1 MVTGVETAGLVLGA
15 IPLVL
20 AGLEFYAKGI
30 AVTKR
35 CFKYREQFQNLIR
48 ELRTENTIC
57 TNSINLL
64 LVGVVNQKDM
74 ADFLADPCGER
85 WKEAK
90 FDQRLKQRLGASYDS
105 YMATIDELGKAAE
118 IFRQR
123 LKLSCSG
130 KPQFTDEQMF
140 KKYYKRLEF
149 SIRKSDY
156 DDLMAT
162 LRRANSSLHRLTT
175 QSLSLESLQNSC
187 KLDDQ
192 PIPNFNAIHDR
203 AQGFHSALC
212 SSWKCS
218 CHADHSVSLRLE
230 SRIDDVRS
238 DDDTDEDEVSMLNPF
253 HVVFRYS
260 HGGPVKPCGSTAY
273 VKPWAWEEADVWI
286 TIESQSHTDTV
297 SVAGGSSCGKRVRF
311 ASQAE
316 DAVKAAL
323 NSTPNLQP
331 IQDLCAAISTL
342 QTPQRDV
349 CLSLLANEYAKQKYG
364 ILIYPSKEPPTDTD
378 AWSIS
383 TLRSVLEDS
392 EFARR
397 DRLRLAVTLSSS
409 VLQLHET
416 PWLHE
421 NWGKDDILFIKR
433 SEKTAYHHPFVS
445 HGIGREGQRSSTST
459 PPWIRRIIRNQTLY
473 ALGVSLIE
481 LWYGKP
487 MSQLHKPED
496 GPLGDSMTEFNTADR
511 LVDELYNEAGGKYS
525 DAVRRCIRCDFD
537 RRANSL
543 EDIAFQRAVYEGVV
557 AQLKENFDFLY

>member
-20 AGLEFYAKGI
+20 SGLEFYAKGI

-48 ELRTENTIC
+48 ELRTENMIC

-64 LVGVVNQKDM
+64 LVGVVTQKDM
-74 ADFLADPCGER
+74 ADFLADPCGDR

-90 FDQRLKQRLGASYDS
+90 FDQRLKQRLGPSYDS
-105 YMATIDELGKAAE
+105 YMATIDELSRTTE

-123 LKLSCSG
+123 LKLGSSG
-130 KPQFTDEQMF
+130 KPQFTDEHTF
-140 KKYYKRLEF
+140 KKYYKGLEF

-175 QSLSLESLQNSC
+175 QSLSLENLQNSC
-187 KLDDQ
+187 KLDNQ
-192 PIPNFNAIHDR
+192 PIPDFNAIHDR

-212 SSWKCS
+212 SSWKCP

-230 SRIDDVRS
+230 SRIGDVQS
-238 DDDTDEDEVSMLNPF
+238 DDDPNEDEESMRTPF
-253 HVVFRYS
+253 HVLFRYS
-260 HGGPVKPCGSTAY
+260 HGGPVKRGGSTAS
-273 VKPWAWEEADVWI
+273 VKPWAWEEADVRI
-286 TIESQSHTDTV
+286 TIENQSHSDTV
-297 SVAGGSSCGKRVRF
+297 SAARSCGKRVRF
-311 ASQAE
+311 TSEAE
-316 DAVKAAL
+316 DAVKATL
-323 NSTPNLQP
+323 NPTPNLQP
-331 IQDLCAAISTL
+331 IQDLCRAIATL

-378 AWSIS
+378 VWSIS

-397 DRLRLAVTLSSS
+397 DRLHLAVTLSSS

-416 PWLHE
+416 PWLDE

-445 HGIGREGQRSSTST
+445 QGIGRGDQRSSTIT
-459 PPWIRRIIRNQTLY
+459 PPGMRRIIRNQTLY

-481 LWYGKP
+481 LWYGKSI
-487 MSQLHKPED
+487 SQLHKPED
-496 GPLGDSMTEFNTADR
+496 GPLGDSMTEFITADR

-525 DAVRRCIRCDFD
+525 DAVRRCVRCDFD

>member
-1 MVTGVETAGLVLGA
+1 MVTGVETAGLVLGS

-35 CFKYREQFQNLIR
+35 YLKYREQFQSLIR

-74 ADFLADPCGER
+74 ADFLADPRGDR

-90 FDQRLKQRLGASYDS
+90 FDRRLKQRLGISYDS
-105 YMATIDELGKAAE
+105 YMATIDELGKATE
-118 IFRQR
+118 MFRER
-123 LKLSCSG
+123 LKLDSSG

-175 QSLSLESLQNSC
+175 QSLSLENSQNSC
-187 KLDDQ
+187 KLDDE
-192 PIPNFNAIHDR
+192 PIKNFKAIHDR
-203 AQGFHSALC
+203 AQGFYSALC
-212 SSWKCS
+212 SSWKCP

-230 SRIDDVRS
+230 SRIDDAQS
-238 DDDTDEDEVSMLNPF
+238 DENANEDEESMRNSF

-260 HGGPVKPCGSTAY
+260 HGGPVKPCGSTAS
-273 VKPWAWEEADVWI
+273 VKPWAWEEADVRI
-286 TIESQSHTDTV
+286 TIESQSHIDT
-297 SVAGGSSCGKRVRF
+297 APAARGSSRGKRVRF
-311 ASQAE
+311 AIQAE

-323 NSTPNLQP
+323 KPTPNLQP

-364 ILIYPSKEPPTDTD
+364 ILIYPSKAPPTNTD

-383 TLRSVLEDS
+383 TLRSVLEDT

-416 PWLHE
+416 PWLDE

-445 HGIGREGQRSSTST
+445 QGIARKGQRPSTIT
-459 PPWIRRIIRNQTLY
+459 PWMRRIIRNQTLY

-487 MSQLHKPED
+487 ISQFHKPED
-496 GPLGDSMTEFNTADR
+496 GPLGDPMTEFNTADR

-537 RRANSL
+537 CRANSL
-543 EDIAFQRAVYEGVV
+543 NDIAFQRAVYEGVV

>member
-1 MVTGVETAGLVLGA
+1 MVTGVESAGLVLGA

-35 CFKYREQFQNLIR
+35 CFKYREQFQSLIR
-48 ELRTENTIC
+48 ELRTENIIC

-74 ADFLADPCGER
+74 ADFLAEPCGDR

-123 LKLSCSG
+123 LKLDSSG

-149 SIRKSDY
+149 SIRKFDY

-175 QSLSLESLQNSC
+175 QSLSLENSQNSC
-187 KLDDQ
+187 KLNEQ
-192 PIPNFNAIHDR
+192 PIKNFKAIHDR

-212 SSWKCS
+212 SSWKCP

-230 SRIDDVRS
+230 SRIDDVQS
-238 DDDTDEDEVSMLNPF
+238 DEDASEDEESMRDSF

-260 HGGPVKPCGSTAY
+260 HDGLVKPCGPTAA
-273 VKPWAWEEADVWI
+273 VKPWAWEEADVRI
-286 TIESQSHTDTV
+286 TVESQSHIGTV
-297 SVAGGSSCGKRVRF
+297 SAARDFSRGKRVHF

-323 NSTPNLQP
+323 NPTPNLQP

-342 QTPQRDV
+342 RTPQRDV

-378 AWSIS
+378 TWSIS
-383 TLRSVLEDS
+383 TLRSILEDS

-416 PWLHE
+416 PWLDE

-433 SEKTAYHHPFVS
+433 SEKTTYHHPFVS
-445 HGIGREGQRSSTST
+445 H
-459 PPWIRRIIRNQTLY
+459 
-473 ALGVSLIE
+473 E

-511 LVDELYNEAGGKYS
+511 LVDELYSEAGGKYS

-537 RRANSL
+537 CRANSL

>member
-1 MVTGVETAGLVLGA
+1 MVTGVETAGLVLGS

-35 CFKYREQFQNLIR
+35 CFKYREQFQSLIR

-64 LVGVVNQKDM
+64 LVGVVSQKEM
-74 ADFLADPCGER
+74 ADFLADPCSDR

-90 FDQRLKQRLGASYDS
+90 FDLKLKQRLGTSYDS

-118 IFRQR
+118 LFRKR
-123 LKLSCSG
+123 LKLDSSG
-130 KPQFTDEQMF
+130 KPQFTDEQAF

-175 QSLSLESLQNSC
+175 QSLSLQNLQNSC

-192 PIPNFNAIHDR
+192 PIKNFNAIHDS

-212 SSWKCS
+212 SSWKCP

-230 SRIDDVRS
+230 SRIDDAES
-238 DDDTDEDEVSMLNPF
+238 GEDANEDEESLRNSF

-260 HGGPVKPCGSTAY
+260 HGGPVKPCGSTASIE
-273 VKPWAWEEADVWI
+273 PWAWEEADVRI
-286 TIESQSHTDTV
+286 TIESQSHKDTA
-297 SVAGGSSCGKRVRF
+297 SVARSSSCGKRVRVT
-311 ASQAE
+311 SQAE
-316 DAVKAAL
+316 DAVTAAL
-323 NSTPNLQP
+323 NPTPNLQP

-342 QTPQRDV
+342 RTPQRDV

-392 EFARR
+392 KFARR

-416 PWLHE
+416 PWLDE

-433 SEKTAYHHPFVS
+433 AEKTAYHHPFVS
-445 HGIGREGQRSSTST
+445 QGIDRGGQRSSTITS
-459 PPWIRRIIRNQTLY
+459 PWMRRIIRNQTLY

-496 GPLGDSMTEFNTADR
+496 GPPGDSMTEFNTAHR

-537 RRANSL
+537 SRANNL

>member
-1 MVTGVETAGLVLGA
+1 MVTGVETAGLVLGS

-35 CFKYREQFQNLIR
+35 CLKYREQFQSLIR

-64 LVGVVNQKDM
+64 VVGVVNQKDM
-74 ADFLADPCGER
+74 ADFLADPCGDR

-90 FDQRLKQRLGASYDS
+90 FDQRLKQRLGTSYDS
-105 YMATIDELGKAAE
+105 YMATIDELCKAAD

-123 LKLSCSG
+123 LKLDPSG
-130 KPQFTDEQMF
+130 RPQFTDEQMF

-175 QSLSLESLQNSC
+175 QSLSLENSRNFC

-192 PIPNFNAIHDR
+192 AIKNFKAIHDR

-212 SSWKCS
+212 SSWKCP

-230 SRIDDVRS
+230 SRIDDAQS
-238 DDDTDEDEVSMLNPF
+238 DKDASEDEESMRNSF

-260 HGGPVKPCGSTAY
+260 HGGTVKSCGSTAA
-273 VKPWAWEEADVWI
+273 VKPWAWEEADVRI
-286 TIESQSHTDTV
+286 TIESQSHIDTV
-297 SVAGGSSCGKRVRF
+297 SAARSFSCGKRVHF

-323 NSTPNLQP
+323 KPTPNLQP

-342 QTPQRDV
+342 RTPQRDV

-364 ILIYPSKEPPTDTD
+364 ILIYPSKEPPINTD

-416 PWLHE
+416 PWLGE
-421 NWGKDDILFIKR
+421 NWGKDGILFIKR

-445 HGIGREGQRSSTST
+445 HGIERGSQRSSTIT
-459 PPWIRRIIRNQTLY
+459 PPWMRRIIRNQTLY
-473 ALGVSLIE
+473 ALGLSLIE

-487 MSQLHKPED
+487 MSHLHKPED
-496 GPLGDSMTEFNTADR
+496 GPLGDPITEFNTADR

-537 RRANSL
+537 CRANSL

>member
-1 MVTGVETAGLVLGA
+1 MVTGVETTGLVLGS

-20 AGLEFYAKGI
+20 SGLEFYAKGI

-35 CFKYREQFQNLIR
+35 CFKYREQFQNLLR
-48 ELRTENTIC
+48 ELQTENTIY

-64 LVGVVNQKDM
+64 LVGVVKEKDM
-74 ADFLADPCGER
+74 SDFLADPCGDR

-90 FDQRLKQRLGASYDS
+90 FDQKLKQRLGSSYDS
-105 YMATIDELGKAAE
+105 YMATIDKLSKAID

-123 LKLSCSG
+123 LKLDSFG
-130 KPQFTDEQMF
+130 KPQFTDEQTF

-175 QSLSLESLQNSC
+175 QSLSLENLQNSC
-187 KLDDQ
+187 KVDIQ

-212 SSWKCS
+212 SSWKCP

-230 SRIDDVRS
+230 SRIGDAQR
-238 DDDTDEDEVSMLNPF
+238 DDDPNEDEESMQTPF
-253 HVVFRYS
+253 HVIFRYS
-260 HGGPVKPCGSTAY
+260 HGGPVKPCGSPAS
-273 VKPWAWEEADVWI
+273 VKPWAWEEADVRI
-286 TIESQSHTDTV
+286 TIENQSHTDTV
-297 SVAGGSSCGKRVRF
+297 PAAHNCGKRVRF

-323 NSTPNLQP
+323 NPTPNLQP

-342 QTPQRDV
+342 QIPQRNV

-392 EFARR
+392 KFARR
-397 DRLRLAVTLSSS
+397 DRLRLALTLSSS

-416 PWLHE
+416 PWLDE

-445 HGIGREGQRSSTST
+445 QGIDRGGQRSSAITAT
-459 PPWIRRIIRNQTLY
+459 RMRRIIRNQTLY

-487 MSQLHKPED
+487 ISQLHRPED
-496 GPLGDSMTEFNTADR
+496 GPLGDSMTEFYTADR

-537 RRANSL
+537 RRAKNL